1 MINKE
6 LTNKSEETE
15 ILTADDK
22 KLHQLLG
29 GLKKVNAPKNF
40 DFQLKAR
47 IANTKPKDLRQPFLL
62 PFLRYALP
70 LSVIVLLAGFVFFNL
85 SLSNENQDVPQIA
98 DKNQPTQIEP
108 APPET
113 IAAPTINDSTIA
125 STTANKNS
133 IEKRDATEIVNTSKK
148 AAQDNIK
155 YVAEKNLPRKRA
167 EKTEN
172 NSKNDFGGTVQR
184 TAREMPVFKSN
195 TNADPGNIKS
205 PSISQHKLSLREVLS
220 GIGIQADYVE
230 NSWKILA
237 VEENSRAMRAGLK
250 AGDIIEAIDG
260 KKPSSNTAFLK
271 RFTGRMF
278 EILRDGQPK
287 IIDLNSK

>member
-1 MINKE
+1 MINNE

-62 PFLRYALP
+62 PFLRFALP

-85 SLSNENQDVPQIA
+85 SLSNGNQEAPQVA
-98 DKNQPTQIEP
+98 DKSQPIQNET

-148 AAQDNIK
+148 AAQGNLK
-155 YVAEKNLPRKRA
+155 YLAENNPPRNRV
-167 EKTEN
+167 EKFEN
-172 NSKNDFGGTVQR
+172 NSKNDFLGSKDSTSRETTVL
-184 TAREMPVFKSN
+184 KSN
-195 TNADPGNIKS
+195 TNTNSGNAKTS
-205 PSISQHKLSLREVLS
+205 SISQHKIPLREALL
-220 GIGIQADYVE
+220 GIGIEAVYVE
-230 NSWKILA
+230 KSWKIIS
-237 VEENSRAMRAGLK
+237 VTENSPAMRAGLK
-250 AGDIIEAIDG
+250 VGDLIEAIDG
-260 KKPSSNTAFLK
+260 KKPSSDTVFLK
-271 RFTGRMF
+271 TFRARMF
-278 EILRDGQPK
+278 EILRDGKPV
-287 IIDLNSK
+287 IIDLTAK